1 MTFKS
6 YAQAGQFGTYHID
19 LPIKAEINEDLR
31 AAGDFAKQM
40 ERSQKYR
47 EKWASSYLSAL
58 NDKSNIERQNRDD
71 NFEFLQNNFK
81 RIYEG
86 EQREFEGRMGELKRE
101 QAEAAG
107 AEPGFLEKLVPLLTE
122 LAPMA
127 LNAIGQMQA
136 AELQATNEWSQG
148 IHDTL
153 QQNGA
158 FISIPELANLK
169 KLSTQSPGAAEA
181 LFKAKA
187 EGTGVGW
194 QDLQRYTMLSGEAEA
209 FRNMNTGLTHLGK
222 VEHLIR
228 QDLLPDGYLYPG
240 GFAGND
246 SDWYDTFNTRLAQAE
261 KSVWGDYEL
270 NDATQAAVNKWRAGI
285 KNDANRQYFNIKEG
299 QSKAQYEQDEL
310 HKFNFLAT
318 QDSSEVGKLMYER
331 LRSQKAYYIGRGF
344 TSEKAHRAAFKDMDD
359 FFLSENS
366 LATVEDYD
374 LYISTFHAKRNEYI
388 IEQGGAPIE
397 KGKGWAY
404 ETSAIT
410 RRKMVEGSFKL
421 TTHATNTRL
430 NDEKKKKNAILAK
443 ANSLKGAQQRDFIT
457 QVQKEHESS
466 GTISSQGFDAWIK
479 SLGHNSVIPKSKTF
493 EQQTGMTRQSL
504 VDTTKRKFLSILT
517 GAGSAHNNKQTKGD
531 LIGLQSTQENIEAV
545 VGNAQVNW
553 TKYAGEFPHITNP
566 EALRKEILTRSYQ
579 DLMDKGEIGLKNV
592 NADGTAKVP
601 AEAVT
606 FKSIGGENPT
616 GMTVQGF
623 EDKAKQEGD
632 KFYKTFTPLTPTDSV
647 VYDNY
652 AKIRGSM
659 SVGENPDWRDMQM
672 MANTKRMRSLKKVHK
687 DKSIYEIMDLDLKSL
702 GYEGLR
708 TIPLTKAQVA
718 ANKGIAKRILE
729 GNRGGITTTQNIRT
743 ANIITNGIQNKGK
756 LVPVNIGG
764 GRTVNLS
771 NAGAAQALQSAVVA
785 AGQAGVD
792 LSVIINN
799 AGRTNS
805 ENYDAGG
812 DPNSNHLWGGAIDIN
827 WNAQGAYWWKE
838 NAHHFGFVYNP
849 YSSKSTH
856 YDFDATTWQQS
867 PYSKQK
873 LEPATVQPQQQ
884 QPSNQVNT
892 EEGVLNP
899 NYQPEPEAPNQWW
912 DFLDLVPNERQQ
924 QVPDQL
930 EGLEPSFMTNGGE
943 LVGVRNGQK
952 VRVQPGT
959 TTPIPI
965 SDRMYEAMLEDRD
978 KDKPFKPLATLSGGN

>member
-47 EKWASSYLSAL
+47 EKWANSYLSAL

-299 QSKAQYEQDEL
+299 QAKEQTKQEEQ
-310 HKFNFLAT
+310 HKINFIAT
-318 QDSSEVGKLMYER
+318 RDASEVGGLLYSR
-331 LRSQKAYYIGRGF
+331 LNTQNSYYKGRGF
-344 TSEKAHRAAFKDMDD
+344 TSKQAHEASFTDMMDWLTAD
-359 FFLSENS
+359 NS
-366 LATVEDYD
+366 LATVEDFD
-374 LYISTFHAKRNEYI
+374 LFMDTFHKRRNEYI
-388 IEQGGAPIE
+388 ISEGGAPIE
-397 KGKGWAY
+397 KGKGWSY
-404 ETSAIT
+404 ETAAVY
-410 RRKMVEGSFKL
+410 RRKVLEKSFEL
-421 TTHATNTRL
+421 TTYATDVRL
-430 NDEKKKKNAILAK
+430 NEEKQILNNIYTKINALPP
-443 ANSLKGAQQRDFIT
+443 GAEKQNLIT
-457 QVQKEHESS
+457 QFQQEVKTSGKIYSQKFMTEVL
-466 GTISSQGFDAWIK
+466 GLGFTTSK
-479 SLGHNSVIPKSKTF
+479 PKTF
-493 EQQTGMTRQSL
+493 PE
-504 VDTTKRKFLSILT
+504 LT
-517 GAGSAHNNKQTKGD
+517 GITVESLNKTAERIVLSPMQSAGSAHNNEQSKAY
-531 LIGLQSTQENIEAV
+531 LLGLQSTQETISEV
-545 VGNAQVNW
+545 VANAQVNW